1 MDSRLGETS
10 SNWLDLPS
18 HLQWCVMTDVTWLT
32 QEAHDRLVDELA
44 EREGPTRVEIT
55 KRIEAAREEGDLKEN
70 GGYHA
75 AKEEQ
80 GKNEARIRQLK
91 QLLESARIG
100 APEAADDEVAA
111 GKVVTIKFV
120 EFGDEETFLLG
131 SREEAA
137 HASVEVYS
145 PTSPLGA
152 AVNGTKVGDVATYE
166 LANGKSMSV
175 EILKVE
181 TYGN

>member
-1 MDSRLGETS
+1 MS
-10 SNWLDLPS
+10 
-18 HLQWCVMTDVTWLT
+18 TDEVTWLT
-32 QEAHDRLVDELA
+32 QEAHDRLAEELA
-44 EREGPTRVEIT
+44 DRSGPRRTEIA

-80 GKNEARIRQLK
+80 GKNEARVRQLTH
-91 QLLESARIG
+91 LLEHARIG
-100 APEAADDEVAA
+100 VPESGEDEVAH
-111 GKVVTIKFV
+111 GKVVTIRFV
-120 EFGDEETFLLG
+120 DLDEEETFLLG

-152 AVNGTKVGDVATYE
+152 AVLGAKVGDSVTYE
-166 LANGKSMSV
+166 LANGRSMQV
-175 EILKVE
+175 EVIKVE
-181 TYGN
+181 AYTA